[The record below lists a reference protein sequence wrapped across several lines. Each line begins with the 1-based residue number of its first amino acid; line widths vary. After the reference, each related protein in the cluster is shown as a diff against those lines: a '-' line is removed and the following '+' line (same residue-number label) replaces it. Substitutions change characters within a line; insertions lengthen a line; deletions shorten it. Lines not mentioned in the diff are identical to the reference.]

1 MYQFPPALRSA
12 YEAMSIP
19 FVYFQFENGR
29 TVPVLISDGFCRI
42 IGANRELLTRRLESG
57 FFDRI
62 HPDDAGRVAQVT
74 SSFANRT
81 SDYDTVFRIRIRDEY
96 HYVHAFGRWET
107 MPDGTRLAVLAYSDV
122 SSAENVIRFLNQ
134 KYKLFQEDQFYRDA
148 LTGLPNLNYFH
159 EFADSHVHSLR
170 TEGKTPMLLYSDVDS
185 MQFYNTQYGFSNGNE
200 LLRQIS
206 VALQRQFPDALLIRG
221 ADDHF
226 VLIDAWEGEEI
237 TGKKLSV
244 ANGWIRAHA
253 YGNTTGIQAGIY
265 VFNSGDSLT
274 AEAVD
279 HARNA
284 LKRIGSDL
292 NTTYRIYS
300 QMADEQ
306 YWNER
311 YIVQNLDQA
320 LQEQWIKVFY
330 QGIGLIETKRTASF
344 EALARWNDPNRGTI
358 FPGEFIPVLEK
369 YHLLY
374 KLDLYMV
381 EQVCKEVVLR
391 AGAGLPLTPVSVN
404 FSAQDFDYRDIP
416 TEIDDLYTRYDMEKF
431 VPRNFFVVEI
441 TERDIATATERFQDQ
456 LRRLRAM
463 GYQLWLDDF
472 GSGYSSLNVF
482 SRFDIDMIKF
492 DMALI
497 RDLDSRNGL
506 NRKIISAMTSIAH
519 GMGIHTLAE
528 GIETEQQWS
537 FLKEAGVELGQGFL
551 YRKPEAL
558 SSILFKLSSGALR
571 PACES
576 GETLNRFF
584 SREDRLGPAPVSPA
598 EAPKADPA

>member
-1 MYQFPPALRSA
+1 MYQFPPELRAA

-19 FVYFQFENGR
+19 FVVYQRDGAEI
-29 TVPVLISDGFCRI
+29 VPLLLSDGYCRQL
-42 IGANRELLTRRLESG
+42 GMNRVRLTQRLKSGLFELV
-57 FFDRI
+57 
-62 HPDDAGRVAQVT
+62 HPDDAGRTAQMTAAFV
-74 SSFANRT
+74 NRQ
-81 SDYDTVFRIRIRDEY
+81 SDFDMVFRSRRGDDY
-96 HYVHAFGRWET
+96 HYIHTFGSWQT
-107 MPDGTRLAVLAYSDV
+107 MQDGTELAVLVYADV
-122 SSAENVIRFLNQ
+122 SDSEKAIALLKQ
-134 KYKLFQEDQFYRDA
+134 KDKLFQEDQFYRDA
-148 LTGLPNLNYFH
+148 LTGLPNINYLH
-159 EFADSHVHSLR
+159 EFADNFVEKLR
-170 TEGKTPMLLYSDVDS
+170 TEGKTPMLLYSDVIS
-185 MQFYNTQYGFSNGNE
+185 MQFYNNQFGFSNGNE
-200 LLRQIS
+200 LLRLIAS
-206 VALQRQFPDALLIRG
+206 TLQRLFPDALLIRG

-226 VLIDAWEGEEI
+226 VLIDAWNSEEQI
-237 TGKKLSV
+237 GSKLTDV
-244 ANGWIRAHA
+244 NRWIRAHA
-253 YGNTTGIQAGIY
+253 FGNTTGIQAGIF
-265 VFNSGDSLT
+265 VFNSASGT

-320 LQEQWIKVFY
+320 VQESWIKVFY
-330 QGIGLIETKRTASF
+330 QGIALVRTGRTAAF

-358 FPGEFIPVLEK
+358 SPGEFIPVLEK

-381 EQVCKEVVLR
+381 EQVCREVIIR
-391 AGAGLPLTPVSVN
+391 SNAGLPLMPVSIN

-416 TEIDDLYTRYDMEKF
+416 AEIEELYNRYEMEKY
-431 VPRNFFVVEI
+431 VPRNHFIVEI
-441 TERDIATATERFQDQ
+441 TERDMATATEGFNEQ
-456 LRRLRAM
+456 LRTLRKM

-482 SRFDIDMIKF
+482 ARFDIDLIKF

-497 RDLDSRNGL
+497 QDLDSRNGL
-506 NRKIISAMTSIAH
+506 NRKIISAMVSIAR

-528 GIETEQQWS
+528 GIETTQQRD
-537 FLKEAGVELGQGFL
+537 FVREAGVEMSQGFL
-551 YRKPEAL
+551 YRKPESL
-558 SSILFKLSSGALR
+558 STILFKMANGSIR

-576 GETLNRFF
+576 EEELNRFF
-584 SREDRLGPAPVSPA
+584 SRR
-598 EAPKADPA
+598 DPGES